1 MASKHIKPTE
11 PALKAVFNKVGENLY
26 RLDSTGGYYAL
37 LKRGDKQFRRSLK
50 TKDRR
55 LAERRLAELREQ
67 IGNLSLTEATD
78 VNFEDVAKRW
88 LATNQH
94 TMKQSSIERRLLSI
108 KTVAPFFKA
117 GSIRAISPADCER
130 WLIERGST
138 IAPSTFANELD
149 TLNGTFKYAIS
160 RGLLLTSPARNIKRR
175 RIVQAKITVPSR
187 EQFQQLVAAIRHS
200 DGRLESQRKAKS
212 GADLVELLAYSGC
225 RLREAT
231 ALRWCDVDFKR
242 HCFTVTGGERGTKNN
257 ETRIIPMTGAL
268 SELLKRLKTERK
280 PEPTDLISPIQDA
293 KKCLHTACRKLKFHQ
308 FTHHDFRHFFAT
320 TCIESGVD
328 IPTISKW
335 LGHKDGGALAMKVYG
350 HLRQEHSF
358 SMIKRV
364 NFSTEP
370 AANVLPLPEAAH
382 A

>member
-1 MASKHIKPTE
+1 MTSNHIKPST
-11 PALKAVFNKVGENLY
+11 PALKVVFNKVGENLY

-50 TKDRR
+50 TNDRR
-55 LAERRLAELREQ
+55 LAERRLAELRAQ
-67 IGNLSLTEATD
+67 IGNLSLTEATTIT
-78 VNFEDVAKRW
+78 FEDVAKRW

-94 TMKQSSIERRLLSI
+94 AMKQSSVERRLLSI
-108 KTVAPFFKA
+108 KTVAPFFSA
-117 GSIRAISPADCER
+117 DSIRAITPAHCER
-130 WLIERGST
+130 WVMERGST

-149 TLNGTFKYAIS
+149 TLNGTFKYAIN
-160 RGLLLTSPARNIKRR
+160 RGLLLSNPARNIKRR
-175 RIVQAKITVPSR
+175 RIIQAKITVPSR
-187 EQFQQLVAAIRHS
+187 EQFQQLIAAIRHS
-200 DGRLESQRKAKS
+200 DGRLDNQRKAKA

-231 ALRWCDVDFKR
+231 ALRWSDVDFKR
-242 HCFTVTGGERGTKNN
+242 HCITVTGGERGTKNN
-257 ETRIIPMTGAL
+257 ETRVIPMTSAL
-268 SELLKRLKTERK
+268 QELLIRLKAERK
-280 PEPTDLISPIQDA
+280 PAPTDLISPILDA
-293 KKCLHTACRKLKFHQ
+293 KKCLRTACRKLKCHQ

-370 AANVLPLPEAAH
+370 VANVVPLPEAAH